1 MKKYFAYIIA
11 CVTLVAVGCTDFGE
25 ETQLTLPGAPA
36 IEITGITPGD
46 QGDDVTFTVKPAGSA
61 GYYSWVLVKSEEV
74 DSTILNAPDR
84 VLKQQVSGVET
95 GILKYAEQPDATVNI
110 SGLTPFTVYQL
121 YAVASSV
128 DGVNGEVKNIQF
140 RTLDDGSKPTPQA
153 VEIADTTVT
162 LTFHEP
168 LNLGTGK
175 VFVSY
180 FAKNTVSGDKPLVVE
195 PGYEQ
200 FNTQDIE
207 IPAEGLS
214 VSGNKLVI
222 GLPYASAGAYA
233 SITYE
238 EGAVLD
244 LEGNGSSA
252 YTAKADTLISGVP
265 SRGLTVRVAVKAWD
279 LHSEFEKSNPDT
291 VATFAKW
298 EDLIIPALADEG
310 ITVVKKITSTISTVM
325 YRQPGKVVTLD
336 VTTWRLMDGVPVFL
350 LPEEPARGATVDLSV
365 PEGAFEDVYGN
376 TNTALVVEENYLYSY
391 GYTLDDILG
400 TYRLDGLNASS
411 GAPLVENDITIVANE
426 DGEDENAVL
435 IKGLGMNL
443 FGIAETTV
451 EATFDPVGGT
461 LTVPDWQIL
470 AVDWTHP
477 TAGITADVLF
487 STYGSPSIIFAVPT
501 PGTITSASDVWG
513 YYLAKDETTYGAL
526 RWYGP
531 ESTFVR
537 TALKSASPLGQTT
550 QALSETD
557 LPLLKEKKNFR
568 K

>member
-1 MKKYFAYIIA
+1 M
-11 CVTLVAVGCTDFGE
+11 LVAVGCTDFGE

-46 QGDDVTFTVKPAGSA
+46 LGDDVTFTVKPAGTA

-74 DSTILNAPDR
+74 DSTILDAPDR
-84 VLKQQVSGVET
+84 VLKQQISGVET
-95 GILKYAEQPDATVNI
+95 GIRNYAEQPDATVNI

-195 PGYEQ
+195 PGFEQ
-200 FNTQDIE
+200 FNAQDIE
-207 IPAEGLS
+207 IPTEGLS
-214 VSGNKLVI
+214 VSGSKLLI
-222 GLPYASAGAYA
+222 ELPNAPAGAYA

-238 EGAVLD
+238 DGAVLD

-252 YTAKADTLISGVP
+252 YAAKADTLINGAP
-265 SRGLTVRVAVKAWD
+265 SRGITVRVAVKAWD
-279 LHSEFEKSNPDT
+279 LHSEFEESNPDT
-291 VATFAKW
+291 VATFAEW
-298 EDLIIPALADEG
+298 DDLIIPALAGEG
-310 ITVVKKITSTISTVM
+310 ITVAKKIASTISTVM

-336 VTTWRLMDGVPVFL
+336 VTTWGVMDGVPVFL

-376 TNTALVVEENYLYSY
+376 TNTALVVEGNYLYSY

-400 TYRLDGLNASS
+400 TYQLNGIRTNGVA
-411 GAPLVENDITIVANE
+411 VTETDITIMADE
-426 DGEDENAVL
+426 ESSDENAVL

-477 TAGITADVLF
+477 TAGTADILF
-487 STYGSPSIIFAVPT
+487 STYGSPAIVFAVPT
-501 PGTITSASDVWG
+501 PGTITSASEVWG
-513 YYLAKDETTYGAL
+513 YYFAKGETNIGAL
-526 RWYGP
+526 RWYDP
-531 ESTFVR
+531 SSTFVR
-537 TALKSASPLGQTT
+537 TATKSASIMGQ
-550 QALSETD
+550 AHAMPDTD
-557 LPLLKEKKNFR
+557 LPLLKEDRNFR